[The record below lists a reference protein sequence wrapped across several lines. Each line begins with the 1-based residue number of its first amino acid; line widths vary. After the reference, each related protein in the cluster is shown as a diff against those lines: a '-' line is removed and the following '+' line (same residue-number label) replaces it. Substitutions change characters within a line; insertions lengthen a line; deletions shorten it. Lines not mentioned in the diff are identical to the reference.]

1 MTLDQ
6 REVTTFFDQAAD
18 LRPFLPDPAT
28 LGGWGKYR
36 KYEQAV
42 AFLARPGTR
51 RALDLGCNI
60 GHVAHLYHQTYGD
73 GPAGFFLAG
82 VDLSL
87 PSLRR
92 ARGQGLAQAGFGQAS
107 GQALPFPDGC
117 FDAIV
122 CIEVLEHVP
131 DPAGFLREVWRV
143 LRPGGSLL
151 LTTPNPHCLPSLWSH
166 YLHRF
171 LLRLRGRPEADKD
184 QFLHRA
190 QLAELLR
197 QAGFTGYDP
206 HDLYTLPRPF
216 MTLKGWVLLPPLPP
230 RPGLRYQQ
238 FWIRRLGERGTR
250 LSPAWRDRF
259 CHSLSVSAIKTSS
272 GA

>member
-6 REVTTFFDQAAD
+6 REVTIFFDQAAD

-42 AFLARPGTR
+42 AFLARPGIR

-60 GHVAHLYHQTYGD
+60 GHVAHLYHQTQGD
-73 GPAGFFLAG
+73 GPAGFFLTG

-143 LRPGGSLL
+143 LRPGAVSCSPPPIPTACPRCGAITCTASCCGCAAGRKP
-151 LTTPNPHCLPSLWSH
+151 TRTSFFTGRSWPGCC
-166 YLHRF
+166 
-171 LLRLRGRPEADKD
+171 GRPA
-184 QFLHRA
+184 
-190 QLAELLR
+190 LAALTR
-197 QAGFTGYDP
+197 T
-206 HDLYTLPRPF
+206 TCTRC
-216 MTLKGWVLLPPLPP
+216 
-230 RPGLRYQQ
+230 PGR
-238 FWIRRLGERGTR
+238 
-250 LSPAWRDRF
+250 S
-259 CHSLSVSAIKTSS
+259 
-272 GA
+272 